1 MYHIHIHILLSF
13 EKESEIIARD
23 KDNNNQSLRTLG
35 LATTNINMLP
45 TPIDTSYALDE
56 DGEIGESSKS
66 QDQRTS
72 AVSVSS
78 NIELKSPKYGMHPP
92 QHPTTDKPYH
102 QQQQQQQQIHNQQQ
116 QHHQRQLPHHL
127 RVTSSTSA
135 TASVTSQS
143 QEYSNHS
150 HHNSSSHSK
159 NSSTSTNTGGYGGSV
174 SAVSIHSSSIGG
186 GNNNSIV
193 VSSFSNLATQSIGQ
207 GKYRKA
213 LEYYQLALQDY
224 LKEGADVNKVTPT
237 TVVELVNA
245 AATCFNLG
253 ALAKKLH
260 EYPQAAEYFSQAQQM
275 YKQSGN
281 LVEQYVRTLPNNS
294 NNTAAEVVGGVS
306 LSSSSS
312 SISTSSCQ
320 VCLLQLIV
328 ETLQARAHLHYKYQ
342 DLIDDSIECHEQ
354 AIEILQDTQYDTY
367 TNYYRIQFTVLSQQ
381 ARWHLLIT
389 SLQALGK
396 FYVEKGEIEDAIVAY
411 QDTLSIITKLND
423 FSSQQQRQDEITQI
437 LRALSDIYMQTNLES
452 TDILKLERSAILQED
467 INNWEKA
474 MQCWERVLYCQS
486 KEYGEESLEVSIA
499 LAQLARVMVL
509 EGNLEGA
516 LDLYHATAKISLKNQ
531 SNKKNKNIIDSPTTA
546 TTEEEVSVMFSIPED
561 VFCNILDL
569 YNELDQI
576 PDAIGWLKSLLSKSE
591 RREDQARIQLELGK
605 LYLDQGFF
613 HAASDS
619 LYLSLELFDGE
630 DDESAFEL
638 LKKVELLQNNN
649 NQVSTTS
656 CTGKGE
662 EEEEEEQ
669 AIDTATDTT
678 VNDDEDDDVCRTSL
692 TAITEEGESAFA
704 SAITASLND
713 DVDDFLDDDHNMIT
727 TTHDNS
733 EDLIDSAH
741 DNSNVMNGN
750 CVDPISRVMAEEK
763 KEEEEIPHLNPR
775 KEANGELTKE
785 EDQTVSLEERKL
797 PSRVENELLPRED
810 SKSSIDSSPRNKP
823 SNTQPPI
830 DKNELYSTDIPDF
843 ISDNNSCPDDKSES
857 VVGSV
862 HKEQKDNETQNSSE
876 SDHQPSGSNLMST
889 ADADKDEEVLLLQR
903 NISISCEINI
913 TPTTLISATSR
924 TALLNPT
931 RKSSVAPASLNIPN
945 ISSSSPKRQNQK
957 TSRGRKGYT
966 EMKIPEKQPGTSG
979 KSRFVKALA
988 SPFRRSRSK
997 SRSTSGHALV
1007 PLDEEKE
1014 VRQSMPVK
1022 KAEKTVAID
1031 NESFNSNDEPA
1042 APVSYINMKTASD
1055 DELSLVSQL
1064 TFRQEE
1070 MLSRKKEA
1078 NGHHSW
1084 WGLGVT
1090 TEGLEG
1096 WFPSSYVNQAVDVV
1110 EGFLSANVIH
1120 DRVKSRPIDFESDED
1135 SEGVEEDFS
1144 LLKDQSSSKQ
1154 TKTQVASDAADKN
1167 LPIKSADLS
1176 SQSRKTSVES
1186 SAVKDTA
1193 ESSNSGSSKIQPLES
1208 QIEEKELALEVAKIE
1223 NGPEDTSVAA
1233 VLFDLA
1239 SLYTKKK
1246 DFADAMLYCRQA
1258 LKIQK
1263 STLNLP
1269 LACDSLCFMAEIHC
1283 RERRYK
1289 EALSCYSEAQRIRE
1303 AFHGTYFHEEIA
1315 NTLNLSGN
1323 VLARQGEF
1331 DLAMDKH
1338 KEALRI
1344 LKECCGENVKNPL
1357 VSQTLIHIGGV
1368 YYKERNSLANIQCK
1382 RNDGYS
1388 TFIEGGML
1396 EFIGRAHE
1404 DRGSYR
1410 MAIAFYEEKLQF
1422 LIAAEN
1428 SEILEDVAETLNSL
1442 GMLSCRAGM
1451 YLEAIDYYD
1460 RALGIQMKLGCDD
1473 VQLAMAR
1480 VLAGSVQYSLGH
1492 FNKALKLFQDALGT
1506 LREVGLEQETVAATL
1521 FYIGIVH
1528 AALCN
1533 YDDAMSNLCDAFDIQ
1548 KKLLGIEH
1556 PATFRTRREI
1566 GNLYSVYDAE
1576 LDAAFVEYNDIIEAQ
1591 KRVHGE
1597 KHPYVAETLHCIGC
1611 AQARKGDLSGAL
1623 QSLEECY
1630 NMRLQFLGMDHPQQ
1644 ATTLHEI
1651 AKIQLKRGRLK
1662 KAIHIIDAALNIR
1675 VESLSEHHIDVALAM
1690 TTKASCLV
1698 AKGNFADANK
1708 LFIEALPI
1716 AKSAVGDLHPS
1727 VAWIQ
1732 VQIGVM
1738 HLRKC
1743 DLEEAADTVN
1753 EAIAIY
1759 KHSNLDADHPGIKEA
1774 TVELEKIERAE
1785 MLCV

>member
-1 MYHIHIHILLSF
+1 
-13 EKESEIIARD
+13 
-23 KDNNNQSLRTLG
+23 
-35 LATTNINMLP
+35 MLP
-45 TPIDTSYALDE
+45 SSIDTSYLDE
-56 DGEIGESSKS
+56 DREIESSQS

-72 AVSVSS
+72 CSSVSIS
-78 NIELKSPKYGMHPP
+78 NNIELKSPKYGMHPP
-92 QHPTTDKPYH
+92 QHPTTDKQYH
-102 QQQQQQQQIHNQQQ
+102 HQPQIIHNQQQ

-135 TASVTSQS
+135 TASITSQS

-150 HHNSSSHSK
+150 HNNNSSHSK
-159 NSSTSTNTGGYGGSV
+159 NSSTSTNTGGGGSV
-174 SAVSIHSSSIGG
+174 NSGSSSGGGGGGGG
-186 GNNNSIV
+186 GNNNIV

-213 LEYYQLALQDY
+213 FEYYQLALQDY
-224 LKEGADVNKVTPT
+224 LKGGIENNNSNNQQQQEIPAAT

-260 EYPQAAEYFSQAQQM
+260 EYPQAAEYFSQAQRM

-281 LVEQYVRTLPNNS
+281 LVEQYVRTLPNNNNNNNNN
-294 NNTAAEVVGGVS
+294 NNTAAMVGIS
-306 LSSSSS
+306 PSSSSS
-312 SISTSSCQ
+312 SISTLSCQ

-342 DLIDDSIECHEQ
+342 DLIDDAIECHEQ
-354 AIEILQDTQYDTY
+354 AIEVLQDTQYDTY
-367 TNYYRIQFTVLSQQ
+367 TSYCRIQFTILSQQ
-381 ARWHLLIT
+381 TRWQLLIT

-411 QDTLSIITKLND
+411 QDTLSILTKLND

-437 LRALSDIYMQTNLES
+437 LRALSNIYMQTNLES
-452 TDILKLERSAILQED
+452 TDIRKLERSAILQED
-467 INNWEKA
+467 VNNWEKA

-486 KEYGEESLEVSIA
+486 KEYGEESIEVSIA

-516 LDLYHATAKISLKNQ
+516 LDLYHATANISLKNK
-531 SNKKNKNIIDSPTTA
+531 NNNNNKNIIDSA
-546 TTEEEVSVMFSIPED
+546 TVATEEDVPIMFSIPED
-561 VFCNILDL
+561 VFCSILDL

-591 RREDQARIQLELGK
+591 QREDQARIQLELGK

-613 HAASDS
+613 HTASDS

-630 DDESAFEL
+630 DDESVFEL
-638 LKKVELLQNNN
+638 LKKVETLQNNN
-649 NQVSTTS
+649 NQNSTTTS

-662 EEEEEEQ
+662 EDEEQ
-669 AIDTATDTT
+669 QSTDTATDNT
-678 VNDDEDDDVCRTSL
+678 VNDDGDDDVCRTSL

-704 SAITASLND
+704 SAITASLNEDVD
-713 DVDDFLDDDHNMIT
+713 DVDDFLDDDKNMIIATTTT
-727 TTHDNS
+727 TTHDNI
-733 EDLIDSAH
+733 EMD
-741 DNSNVMNGN
+741 GN
-750 CVDPISRVMAEEK
+750 CADPISRIMAEEK
-763 KEEEEIPHLNPR
+763 KEEEEILHVNSP
-775 KEANGELTKE
+775 KEATTEVTKE
-785 EDQTVSLEERKL
+785 MQTVPL
-797 PSRVENELLPRED
+797 ELLPRED
-810 SKSSIDSSPRNKP
+810 SKSSIDSSPQNKP
-823 SNTQPPI
+823 SNAQPPI
-830 DKNELYSTDIPDF
+830 DKNELYSKRADMPVF
-843 ISDNNSCPDDKSES
+843 ISDNNSCPDDKSEL

-862 HKEQKDNETQNSSE
+862 HREWKDNETQNSSE
-876 SDHQPSGSNLMST
+876 SDHHQPSGSNLTLT
-889 ADADKDEEVLLLQR
+889 ADADKDEKVILLQR
-903 NISISCEINI
+903 NISISGELNI
-913 TPTTLISATSR
+913 TPTTLISAHSR

-931 RKSSVAPASLNIPN
+931 RKSSVAPTSLNIPN
-945 ISSSSPKRQNQK
+945 ISASSPKSQSQK

-966 EMKIPEKQPGTSG
+966 IIKIPEKQPGTSG

-997 SRSTSGHALV
+997 SRSTSGNALV

-1014 VRQSMPVK
+1014 VRQSMPK
-1022 KAEKTVAID
+1022 GKPEKTVAID

-1070 MLSRKKEA
+1070 MLSRKKKA
-1078 NGHHSW
+1078 NGQHSW
-1084 WGLGVT
+1084 WPVT

-1154 TKTQVASDAADKN
+1154 TKTQVTSDAAAKN
-1167 LPIKSADLS
+1167 LPKPANPS
-1176 SQSRKTSVES
+1176 SQSRKISVDS
-1186 SAVKDTA
+1186 SAVKTA
-1193 ESSNSGSSKIQPLES
+1193 TESSNSEICKVLPLES
-1208 QIEEKELALEVAKIE
+1208 QIKARELALGVAKME
-1223 NGPEDTSVAA
+1223 NGPGDISVAA

-1239 SLYTKKK
+1239 GLYTKKK

-1269 LACDSLCFMAEIHC
+1269 LACDSLCFMAEVHC

-1410 MAIAFYEEKLQF
+1410 MAIAFFEEKLQF
-1422 LIAAEN
+1422 LNDAKN
-1428 SEILEDVAETLNSL
+1428 SEVQEDVAETLNSL

-1480 VLAGSVQYSLGH
+1480 VLTGSVQYSLGH

-1506 LREVGLEQETVAATL
+1506 LREVGIEQETVAATL

-1533 YDDAMSNLCDAFDIQ
+1533 YDAAMSNLCDAFDIQ
-1548 KKLLGIEH
+1548 KKLLGTEH

-1591 KRVHGE
+1591 KLVHGE

-1611 AQARKGDLSGAL
+1611 AQARKGDLPGAL

-1651 AKIQLKRGRLK
+1651 AKVQLKRGRLK

-1698 AKGNFADANK
+1698 ARGNFADANK

-1759 KHSNLDADHPGIKEA
+1759 KHSNLDEDHPGIKEA